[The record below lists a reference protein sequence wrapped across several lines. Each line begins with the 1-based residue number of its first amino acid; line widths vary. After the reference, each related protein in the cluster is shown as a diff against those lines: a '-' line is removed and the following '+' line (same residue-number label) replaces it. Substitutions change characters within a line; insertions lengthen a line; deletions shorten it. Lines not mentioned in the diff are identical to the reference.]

1 MNMKQSVIIKNISS
15 LLATKANGKVR
26 VGKAQGEV
34 EIIKNAYLITE
45 DDKIKALGTM
55 DEYKAMGV
63 DESKSTV
70 IDATGKLVTPGLVD
84 SHTHLVHGGS
94 RENEL
99 SMKLHGKTYMDIM
112 NAGGGIHAT
121 KTYQRGKLRRAL

>member
-15 LLATKANGKVR
+15 LLATKAHDKVR
-26 VGKAQGEV
+26 AGKAQGEV

-121 KTYQRGKLRRAL
+121 